1 MRGTSVGRCHDGPV
15 KIDAIVNRP
24 LAETADAA
32 RAIEEAGFDGLVSV
46 EIANDPFL
54 PLVLAA
60 DATERIDLLTGIAV
74 AFARNPMNVAVV
86 ANDLNRFS
94 GGRFV
99 LGLGSQIKPHITKRF
114 SMPWSDPAARMREFV
129 LALRAIWSAWSTG
142 EPLAFRGDYYRHTLM
157 TPMFDQ
163 GPSEIADPRVFVAA
177 VGPGMTRTV
186 GEVADGLLA
195 HGFTT
200 ASYLR
205 EVTLA
210 NLDAGLARSGRTRA
224 DIEVSVPVMCVVG
237 RDEAEVAER
246 LPGLRRQLAFYGSTP
261 AYRGVL
267 EHHGWGALGDE
278 LNRLSKQ
285 GEWVAMG
292 DAIDDDVVHEF
303 AVVGDATTVAA
314 EIRRR
319 FDGLVDRVQTGLV
332 DEPLPLR
339 A

>member
-1 MRGTSVGRCHDGPV
+1 MKV
-15 KIDAIVNRP
+15 DAIVNRP
-24 LAETADAA
+24 LAETAAAA
-32 RAIEEAGFDGLVSV
+32 RAVEDAGFDGLVGV

-74 AFARNPMNVAVV
+74 AFARNPMNVAVI

-94 GGRFV
+94 QGRFV
-99 LGLGSQIKPHITKRF
+99 LGLGSQIRPHITKRF
-114 SMPWSDPAARMREFV
+114 SMPWSDPARRMHEFV
-129 LALRAIWSAWSTG
+129 TAVRAIWHAWSTG

-163 GPSEIADPRVFVAA
+163 GPSDVPDPRIFVAA
-177 VGPGMTRTV
+177 VGPAMTRVV

-210 NLDAGLARSGRTRA
+210 NLEVGLAASGRSRA
-224 DIEVSVPVMCVVG
+224 DIEVSVPVMCAVG
-237 RDEAEVAER
+237 RDDAEIAER
-246 LPGLRRQLAFYGSTP
+246 LVGLRRQLAFYGSTP

-267 EHHGWGALGDE
+267 EHHGWGELGDE
-278 LNRLSKQ
+278 LNRLSKR
-285 GEWVAMG
+285 GEWAAMG
-292 DAIDDDVVHEF
+292 DAIDDEVVREF
-303 AVVGDATTVAA
+303 AVVGAPDTVAS
-314 EIRRR
+314 EIRAR
-319 FDGLVDRVQTGLV
+319 FTGLVDRVQTGLV
-332 DEPLPLR
+332 DEPLPLGT
-339 A
+339 